1 MVDIGVNERL
11 KKIVISLLVL
21 KELIESS
28 SSSDSEEDLDALT
41 NIETYRRK
49 IPRLKNYV
57 EEVVLRWRDDE
68 FKSHFR

>member
-1 MVDIGVNERL
+1 MADIGANINNK
-11 KKIVISLLVL
+11 KKIVISFLVL

-28 SSSDSEEDLDALT
+28 SSSDSEEDLDTLT

-57 EEVVLRWRDDE
+57 EEVVPR
-68 FKSHFR
+68 

>member
-1 MVDIGVNERL
+1 MCVHV
-11 KKIVISLLVL
+11 VISLFVL

-28 SSSDSEEDLDALT
+28 SSSNSEEDLDALT

-57 EEVVLRWRDDE
+57 EEVVPRWRDDE